1 MFGKKWIAGA
11 LLALLFLASCGS
23 TKNNRFG
30 NRVQKTGKQARVQK
44 KASPKL
50 AVQKNEQNCKA

>member
-11 LLALLFLASCGS
+11 LLALLFLASCVDQKQPIWKS
-23 TKNNRFG
+23 
-30 NRVQKTGKQARVQK
+30 VQKRKQARVQK
-44 KASPKL
+44 STPKL